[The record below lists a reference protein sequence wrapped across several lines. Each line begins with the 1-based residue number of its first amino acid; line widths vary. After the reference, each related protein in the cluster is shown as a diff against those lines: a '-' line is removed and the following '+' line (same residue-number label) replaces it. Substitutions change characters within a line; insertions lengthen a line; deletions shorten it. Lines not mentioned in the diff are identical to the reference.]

1 MHLADFIILIIYGGG
16 ILFVGSI
23 LAKKN
28 KNSEDMFAA
37 RKQSPWWLSGLSS
50 FMSAFSAGTFVV
62 WGGIAYKSGMVAVS
76 ILVCSGIG
84 SFFVG
89 RFFAQKWASLGI
101 TSVGQYIQM
110 RFGKAAVQFYT
121 WIGMLFKIAALA
133 VALYSFAI
141 LVCPLIKLSPS
152 SLLADSVTGNLS
164 VNAAI
169 LISGGLML
177 VYAVS
182 GGLWAVLIVDSIQFV
197 VLMTT
202 VLFVVPL
209 CFSKIGGVESFI
221 SQAPAGFLSP
231 ASGQFTYVFLIGWII
246 VHTFK
251 LGGEWVFIQRF
262 LAVRSPKDARKSSYL
277 IGALYVVSP
286 IIWMLPPMIYKVI
299 DPSAP
304 PEQAYILACALVL
317 PPGMV
322 GLLLAAMF
330 SSAASYI
337 DGEVNVY
344 AGAVTNDI
352 YKAFLAP
359 KASERNLLLVG
370 RINSFLIGGA
380 IIGIALLVPYLGGAE
395 EIVLTITGLL
405 VVAMVLPLLWGLYFQ
420 KIKQSSIWWC
430 TGVTVFA
437 ALFVKQL
444 VPENSDNPLFRYY
457 NIHAQT
463 LDVVIGLLVPI
474 VCLFISEVSGKT
486 IAEGFKKVQVA
497 VRRQES
503 MPGSVQFIFFPAKLI
518 AISIGCLSVLMLSL
532 LLVPGESSKGM
543 IALFSGSLLVISV
556 IIFWMIRNS
565 NKNSKNTYYKNQVDN
580 SYANA

>member
-23 LAKKN
+23 LARRN
-28 KNSEDMFAA
+28 RNSDDMFAA

-76 ILVCSGIG
+76 ILICSGIG
-84 SFFVG
+84 SFMVG
-89 RFFAQKWASLGI
+89 RFFAYKWASLGI

-110 RFGKAAVQFYT
+110 RFGKQAVQFYT
-121 WIGMLFKIAALA
+121 WVGMIFKIAALA

-141 LVCPLIKLSPS
+141 LVCPLITLSPAN
-152 SLLADSVTGNLS
+152 LLADPRTGNLS

-209 CFSKIGGVESFI
+209 CFAHIGGVERFI
-221 SQAPAGFLSP
+221 SGAPSGFLSP
-231 ASGQFTYVFLIGWII
+231 ASGQFTYLFLIGWII

-277 IGALYVVSP
+277 IGSLYVISP

-299 DPSAP
+299 DPAAP

-344 AGAVTNDI
+344 AGAVTKDI
-352 YKAFLAP
+352 YKAFIAP
-359 KASERNLLLVG
+359 GASERHLLLVG

-395 EIVLTITGLL
+395 GIVLTITGLL
-405 VVAMVLPLLWGLYFQ
+405 VVAMVLPLLWGLYFG
-420 KIKQSSIWWC
+420 KIRQSSIWWC
-430 TGVTVFA
+430 TGVTVAA
-437 ALFVKQL
+437 ALFVKQMI
-444 VPENSDNPLFRYY
+444 PAETANPVFAYY
-457 NIHAQT
+457 NAHAQT
-463 LDVVIGLLVPI
+463 LDVAIGLLVPI
-474 VCLFISEVSGKT
+474 ICLAVSELFEIGVS
-486 IAEGFKKVQVA
+486 EGFIKVQA
-497 VRRQES
+497 AAKRRELS
-503 MPGSVQFIFFPAKLI
+503 SGSVQFISFPAKLI
-518 AISIGCLSVLMLSL
+518 AISICGLAVLMLSL
-532 LLVPGESSKGM
+532 LLVPGESSKEM
-543 IALFSGSLLVISV
+543 IALFSVVLLGISGT
-556 IIFWMIRNS
+556 IFWMIRKSERNS
-565 NKNSKNTYYKNQVDN
+565 RQKNYKNQVDKA
-580 SYANA
+580 YANS

>member
-1 MHLADFIILIIYGGG
+1 MHLADFVILIIYGGG

-23 LAKKN
+23 LARKN
-28 KNSEDMFAA
+28 KNSDDMFAA
-37 RKQSPWWLSGLSS
+37 RRQSPWWLSGVSS

-76 ILVCSGIG
+76 ILICSGIG
-84 SFFVG
+84 SFLVG
-89 RFFAQKWASLGI
+89 RFFANKWASLGI

-110 RFGKAAVQFYT
+110 RFGKEAVQFYT
-121 WIGMLFKIAALA
+121 WVGMLFKIAALA

-141 LVCPLIKLSPS
+141 LVCPLIELSPS
-152 SLLADSVTGNLS
+152 SLLADPATGHLS

-209 CFSKIGGVESFI
+209 CFSHIGGVDRFI
-221 SQAPAGFLSP
+221 ARAPSGFLSL
-231 ASGQFTYVFLIGWII
+231 ASGQFTYLFLIGWII

-262 LAVRSPKDARKSSYL
+262 LAVKSPKDARRSSYL

-286 IIWMLPPMIYKVI
+286 VIWMLPPMIYKVI
-299 DPSAP
+299 DPAAP
-304 PEQAYILACALVL
+304 PEQAYILACAMVL

-344 AGAVTNDI
+344 AGAVTKDI
-352 YKAFLAP
+352 YKAFIAP
-359 KASERNLLLVG
+359 TASERNLLLVG

-380 IIGIALLVPYLGGAE
+380 IIGMALLVPYLGGAE

-405 VVAMVLPLLWGLYFQ
+405 VVAMVLPLLWGLYFGG
-420 KIKQSSIWWC
+420 IRQSSIWWC

-437 ALFVKQL
+437 AFFVKQL
-444 VPENSDNPLFRYY
+444 IPSHTENLVFAYY
-457 NIHAQT
+457 NAHAQT
-463 LDVVIGLLVPI
+463 LDVAIGLVVPI
-474 VCLFISEVSGKT
+474 ICLLTSEMSAKT
-486 IAEGFKKVQVA
+486 LAEGFMRVQTA
-497 VRRQES
+497 VRHQR
-503 MPGSVQFIFFPAKLI
+503 SVPEAVQSISFPAKLI
-518 AISIGCLSVLMLSL
+518 AISICGLAVLMLSL

-543 IALFSGSLLVISV
+543 IALFSAVLLLIGGT
-556 IIFWMIRNS
+556 IFWMIRKS
-565 NKNSKNTYYKNQVDN
+565 DKNSTPSHYKNQLEN
-580 SYANA
+580 SYAKA